1 MIPKKI
7 HYCWFGG
14 NELPELAKQ
23 CISSWKKYLPD
34 YEIIEWNESNY
45 DIEKN
50 RYIREA
56 YSKKK
61 YAFVSDF
68 ARFDILYNYGGIYFD
83 TDVEIIKDI
92 TNLIEKGSFVGLE
105 SPGLINTG
113 LGMAGS
119 INEKIFKEVIDSYE
133 KDSFINS
140 DGTMNLKTVVYRVSE
155 IFEIY
160 GLSKKDEFQFI
171 RNINIYPVEYFCPK
185 SPKTMNLLIT
195 NNTYTIHHY
204 DASWI
209 DYRTRQLMIEKSN
222 ITNKIKNQHVASVL
236 KKFCVIKKILLSYK
250 DKLTGKEY

>member
-83 TDVEIIKDI
+83 TDVEVIKDI

>member
-83 TDVEIIKDI
+83 TDVEVIKDI

-105 SPGLINTG
+105 SPVLINTG

>member
-68 ARFDILYNYGGIYFD
+68 ARFDILNNYGGIYFD
-83 TDVEIIKDI
+83 TDVEVIKDI

-155 IFEIY
+155 IFEKY
-160 GLSKKDEFQFI
+160 GLSKQDEFQFI
-171 RNINIYPVEYFCPK
+171 QNINIYPVEYFCPK

-222 ITNKIKNQHVASVL
+222 ITNKIKNQYVASVL
-236 KKFCVIKKILLSYK
+236 KKICVIKKILLSYK

>member
-83 TDVEIIKDI
+83 TDVEVIKDI

-155 IFEIY
+155 IFEKY
-160 GLSKKDEFQFI
+160 GLSKQDEFQFI
-171 RNINIYPVEYFCPK
+171 QNINIYPVEYFCPK

-222 ITNKIKNQHVASVL
+222 ITNKIKNQYVASVL
-236 KKFCVIKKILLSYK
+236 KKICVIKKILLSYK